1 MAVMVI
7 MVMGHTMKIIGIK
20 NMTKELETYLQWRFR
35 VNNHAKYQRY
45 LNDWLY
51 NVTETQLQYFEQEMR
66 RLITSGIYKI

>member
-1 MAVMVI
+1 
-7 MVMGHTMKIIGIK
+7 
-20 NMTKELETYLQWRFR
+20 MTKELETYLQLRFR

-66 RLITSGIYKI
+66 RLINGGIYKV

>member
-1 MAVMVI
+1 MAIMVI
-7 MVMGHTMKIIGIK
+7 THTMKKIGI
-20 NMTKELETYLQWRFR
+20 NMTKELETYLHWRFR

-66 RLITSGIYKI
+66 RLINSGIYKV

>member
-1 MAVMVI
+1 
-7 MVMGHTMKIIGIK
+7 
-20 NMTKELETYLQWRFR
+20 MTKGLETYLQWRFR

-66 RLITSGIYKI
+66 RLINSGIYKV